1 MKLSESIEAFAKAV
15 QLIKEAKLTSDQKE
29 KNTKELEDNM
39 KATKLGSAA
48 AKNTLE
54 CTNEALEIIEEHN
67 ELKGIDYSK
76 QLLLLY

>member
-48 AKNTLE
+48 TKTD
-54 CTNEALEIIEEHN
+54 TN
-67 ELKGIDYSK
+67 
-76 QLLLLY
+76 